1 MRISMRAWRL
11 WYGLGFALLVALACS
26 GEREGS
32 ARGEAVA
39 ESIGSA
45 AQAPGAG
52 LDSRLVGELALP
64 ADLPSDVPRY
74 PGAALTWAHSDENGI
89 LLSFLTP
96 DEPEKVA
103 KQLNEAFTS
112 EGWLSEASHQ
122 SGGST
127 VFAVKGSRN
136 ATVLIST
143 EDDGTHVEIV
153 LMPHG

>member
-11 WYGLGFALLVALACS
+11 SVGLGFAVLAALACG
-26 GEREGS
+26 GEREGG

-64 ADLPSDVPRY
+64 ADLPSDVPLY
-74 PGAALTWAHSDENGI
+74 PGASLTWAHADETAI

-96 DEPEKVA
+96 DEPKKVA
-103 KQLNEAFTS
+103 EKLNEAFTS
-112 EGWLSEASHQ
+112 QGWLSEAAHQ

-127 VFAVKGSRN
+127 VFAVKGNRD
-136 ATVLIST
+136 ATVLISA
-143 EDDGTHVEIV
+143 EDDGTHVEFA